1 VRKDILS
8 CGSSPARA
16 GLLFFVR
23 QMPHAY
29 SWILPPA
36 IIGGAVQPMA
46 AASQL
51 HPKEQTF
58 GDDGEGSCW
67 CRFCCKSR

>member
-1 VRKDILS
+1 
-8 CGSSPARA
+8 
-16 GLLFFVR
+16 
-23 QMPHAY
+23 
-29 SWILPPA
+29 
-36 IIGGAVQPMA
+36 MA

-67 CRFCCKSR
+67 CRDRTGAPQQNSPWTNSKPLIAFCLSALTVPFVLPAMCLDIGISLY

>member
-1 VRKDILS
+1 
-8 CGSSPARA
+8 
-16 GLLFFVR
+16 
-23 QMPHAY
+23 
-29 SWILPPA
+29 
-36 IIGGAVQPMA
+36 MA

-67 CRFCCKSR
+67 CQLRTSCTAADRRALGCSFLVHLVG